1 MHEEGSSQLSPAG
14 MIKRFVLLGV
24 ISAAVGLIGA
34 KTCFTVNQATAVG
47 VFLAI
52 ILGTLFFWNIR
63 LSIAYLGLSVLI
75 CTNAIDVAT
84 FVKSSSLEVI
94 LFLVGMMII
103 VGALRDLGFFTWVVQ
118 LIVSMPKISGMR
130 FIAVTSIASAL
141 LACVVDEVTSII
153 FIATLVFQVC
163 DRLKLNPIPYILICV
178 LATNVGSAG
187 TMMGNPVG
195 IYIGTKGGLTFAD
208 FMCYAFPIMLTALAA
223 TVAVTVWFFRRDLK
237 EFDTNLKERLA
248 RNLSLAPVV
257 DVPYKQGLILILVT
271 VCAIGFHHQIENL
284 LGIGKN
290 SVLLIAPLICSGIV
304 MILKKDRA
312 RYYVEREVDWWTL
325 LFFMLLFAIAGTLE
339 HTKVDLI
346 MANYFS
352 SICGT
357 NLSVLVPFIIALTSV
372 GSAFVD
378 NVIFV
383 AAFCPVIEQLS
394 YSVKDLPLWWALLF
408 GACFG
413 GNITMIGSTANIV
426 ALGMLEKRSRSRI
439 TFFQWFRIGALAAL
453 VASCIAWALLMLL
466 APVMPDRPVLVK
478 AEMLD
483 GSRLFD
489 GKNAFVQGVVRK
501 TLHKEFILEK
511 HNITE
516 EKYEN
521 FAFYAGKNQKAV
533 KMYAAK
539 NSPLLKELF
548 KQKKEELYYKG
559 KLFLVERDGK
569 KEIGFVLEEIHKE
582 LPRD

>member
-1 MHEEGSSQLSPAG
+1 MHEEGSATLSPKA
-14 MIKRFVLLGV
+14 MIKRLLILILV
-24 ISAAVGLIGA
+24 SFSVGFLGS
-34 KTCFTVNQATAVG
+34 KTVFTVNQATAVG

-52 ILGTLFFWNIR
+52 ILGTLLFWNIR

-75 CTNAIDVAT
+75 CTNALDIQT

-103 VGALRDLGFFTWVVQ
+103 VGALRDLGFFTWIVQ
-118 LIVSMPKISGMR
+118 LIVSMPNISGIK
-130 FIAVTSIASAL
+130 FIAVTSVASAL

-178 LATNVGSAG
+178 LSTNVGSAG

-195 IYIGTKGGLTFAD
+195 IYIGTKGGLTFTD
-208 FMCYAFPIMLTALAA
+208 FMTCAFPIMLIALIA
-223 TVAVTVWFFRRDLK
+223 TVLVTIWFYRK
-237 EFDTNLKERLA
+237 ELVQFDISLKERLA

-257 DVPYKQGLILILVT
+257 EVPYKQGLILLIVT
-271 VCAIGFHHQIENL
+271 ICAIGLHHQIENL

-304 MILKKDRA
+304 MIIKKDRA
-312 RYYVEREVDWWTL
+312 RHYIEREVDWWTL

-339 HTKVDLI
+339 HTHVDLI

-357 NLSVLVPFIIALTSV
+357 NHAVLVPFIIAVTAL

-394 YSVKDLPLWWALLF
+394 VSVKDLPLWWSLLF

-439 TFFQWFRIGALAAL
+439 TFFQWFKIGALSSL
-453 VASCIAWALLMLL
+453 VAAAIAWGLLM
-466 APVMPDRPVLVK
+466 AFTPFMPDRPTLVK
-478 AEMLD
+478 REMLD
-483 GSRLFD
+483 GSRSFN
-489 GKNAFVQGVVRK
+489 GKNTVIEGSVKKSLQPVYLLETQKISPAEYDVFELYPPKAKQAIMLYIRK
-501 TLHKEFILEK
+501 NSPLQKMTQSAAETQFFHGKLYSIERNSEK
-511 HNITE
+511 LFAMVLDNITE
-516 EKYEN
+516 E
-521 FAFYAGKNQKAV
+521 FI
-533 KMYAAK
+533 
-539 NSPLLKELF
+539 
-548 KQKKEELYYKG
+548 
-559 KLFLVERDGK
+559 R
-569 KEIGFVLEEIHKE
+569 H
-582 LPRD
+582 